1 MGAPNRDAAAPA
13 AAAPRRVWTPAQ
25 IAARNALWRARNPRQ
40 SVVAARAGG
49 VIIDTASV
57 AAAQL
62 ADADHDVVAAAVQLA
77 ERSGA
82 QLYGVPLQQL
92 RRARAAVSATP
103 SDGATAA
110 LADAIAGVEAAIDSD
125 TASPEETAA
134 RVQRFR
140 EYLCHSADLPACGSC
155 GMRAVPST
163 VGDYVRR
170 DVASLV
176 PTLAFSAEAKAT
188 RERIPQAYRAVSS
201 AYHLPGPDGG
211 TLLHLHPELVSDG
224 EGTAAST
231 MLCGRCVAAVNRGK
245 KPPLSLAAG
254 HDYGVLRR
262 VLDAGDAVV
271 SIAEQLAE
279 SLVRAYP
286 CIVKL
291 SAAQAGTVASVGLVG
306 HVICFPHDA
315 AEVVVATKPL
325 LAEGGGCRPS
335 RSAWWGRS
343 GCTTCCGARGKPI
356 PTCSSTPTR

>member
-1 MGAPNRDAAAPA
+1 MS
-13 AAAPRRVWTPAQ
+13 RRGVKGGDVQ
-25 IAARNALWRARNPRQ
+25 EAL
-40 SVVAARAGG
+40 
-49 VIIDTASV
+49 
-57 AAAQL
+57 
-62 ADADHDVVAAAVQLA
+62 VQ
-77 ERSGA
+77 
-82 QLYGVPLQQL
+82 
-92 RRARAAVSATP
+92 
-103 SDGATAA
+103 
-110 LADAIAGVEAAIDSD
+110 EA
-125 TASPEETAA
+125 
-134 RVQRFR
+134 
-140 EYLCHSADLPACGSC
+140 
-155 GMRAVPST
+155 
-163 VGDYVRR
+163 
-170 DVASLV
+170 
-176 PTLAFSAEAKAT
+176 
-188 RERIPQAYRAVSS
+188 
-201 AYHLPGPDGG
+201 
-211 TLLHLHPELVSDG
+211 LHLHPELVSDG

-343 GCTTCCGARGKPI
+343 GCTTCCGARGKPT